1 MKEGYLTVFLSLILS
16 IMISLCLTLILGVR
30 ESTRRLEIECVTDI
44 GMNSILAEYSRELL
58 KQYDLFFIDTSYGST
73 RASYENTAAHLKE
86 YVTYNIEG
94 DDLFLSGLLRNPL
107 KLSLQG
113 IDMTEVSVASDEDGS
128 VLRRQAVEVMYQR
141 IGLTYLQQLEEWLK
155 VVDSYDM
162 AVRDIGA
169 EQKAAADA
177 LKEWDDSLTYTDEKE
192 AKTTFDNPSGTVASF
207 WEAGILNLVVED
219 TEELSIRSIN
229 PAEYI
234 SSRTLLAGTGMASAI
249 EFADSWWEQ
258 LLFQEYILA
267 YTRHYGEE
275 KESGCLQY
283 QVEYILSGKE
293 NDLDNLKAV
302 VYELLAIR
310 AVADTV
316 TLASDKEKMR
326 LLEIASKV
334 IATLLTQPEI
344 APLIQTLLFLT
355 WAMAESIYDVSQLM
369 QGGRVPLLKSSGEWH
384 YDLTEIF
391 DFQGG
396 SDDEVRSDSGL
407 SYADYLRILL
417 CLQNKKTT
425 TFRLM
430 DIMEMDIRQTPGNRY
445 FRMDGCIDSLTA
457 TLYFTGSDR
466 KSYQITRSYGY

>member
-16 IMISLCLTLILGVR
+16 IMVSLCLTLIMGVR

-58 KQYDLFFIDTSYGST
+58 KQYDLFFIDTSYGSSH
-73 RASYENTAAHLKE
+73 ASYENTTAHLQD
-86 YVTYNIEG
+86 YVIRNMEG
-94 DDLFLSGLLRNPL
+94 NDLFLSGLYRNPL

-113 IDMTEVSVASDEDGS
+113 IDMTEVSVASDEGGT

-141 IGLTYLQQLEEWLK
+141 IGLTYFTQLKEWLK
-155 VVDSYDM
+155 VVDTYDM
-162 AVRDIGA
+162 AERDVRE
-169 EQKAAADA
+169 EQREAANA
-177 LKEWDDSLTYTDEKE
+177 LKEWDGSLTYTDDGETE
-192 AKTTFDNPSGTVASF
+192 TTFGNPADGVASF

-219 TEELSIRSIN
+219 TAELSVRSIESG
-229 PAEYI
+229 EYL
-234 SSRTLLAGTGMASAI
+234 SDRTLLTGTGMTSAVDYK
-249 EFADSWWEQ
+249 DSWWEQ
-258 LLFQEYILA
+258 LFFHEYILTYA
-267 YTRHYGEE
+267 GHYGEE
-275 KESGCLQY
+275 KQSGCLQY
-283 QVEYILSGKE
+283 QVEYILSGKD

-302 VYELLAIR
+302 VYKLLAIR

-316 TLASDKEKMR
+316 TLASDREKMQ
-326 LLEIASKV
+326 LLEAASKI

-355 WAMAESIYDVSQLM
+355 WAMAESIYDVTQLLL
-369 QGGRVPLLKSSGEWH
+369 GGSIPLLKSKEEWH

-391 DFQGG
+391 NFQG
-396 SDDEVRSDSGL
+396 SRDEAEEGSGL
-407 SYADYLRILL
+407 SYTDYLRILL
-417 CLQNKKTT
+417 CLQDKKTT